1 MAEFIVTEAFG
12 GPGESGEARV
22 FEAVKAAYAGE
33 EALGFWR
40 YPLITRE
47 TVREP
52 DILIADP
59 RLGLVVIEVKSLPL
73 DAIERVTGYRWDLA
87 RPYFD
92 QLHLNPYEQAR
103 RQAQVLGELAVR
115 RANLPQLGTRAIV
128 ALPLVTREAWDGRF
142 GHLLSDIP
150 MLFAEELSPARLR
163 TALERTPPVRYGQS
177 LDPEAWTA
185 LRSALGTSGT
195 VPRREVRLPPPARE
209 PSPRRADL
217 VARTAR
223 HLHAFDLQQELI
235 AKTIPPGPQRIRG
248 IAGSG
253 KTVLLAQK
261 AANMH
266 LKHPEWHIAMVFF
279 SRSLYDQ
286 IRQQVDHWLRQATNG
301 EQSLRTAQHRIH
313 ILHAWG
319 ARDQPGFYRTLATQV
334 GVTPLT
340 VDRTPPGSPAAK
352 LLFAC
357 RALLLDAQ
365 LTGRSLQIFDA
376 VLIDEGQ
383 DLVHEE
389 AALSFEEKQAFYW
402 MAYQSLRP
410 VARDALLETGEP
422 EARRLIWAYDE
433 AQSLDSLTIPTARAL
448 FGEAGAQMFGG
459 GALYRGGIR
468 KSEVMNRCYRTP
480 GPVLLAAHALGM
492 GLLRPE
498 GMLAGLTNKAGWKAI
513 GYEVEGMF
521 RSGSQ
526 VTLTRPLEHSP
537 NPLPTFTDAP
547 LVTFQNHPDRQ
558 SELRQLVTSI
568 QRDLGAEGL
577 QPSRQILVVVVGL
590 EWEPSRI
597 QAEVFHALRAA
608 NISVY
613 LAGNKDVN
621 VPRQKWPDTDPN
633 SFWRDGAV
641 TVSPVMQAKGNEA
654 DVVYV
659 VGVDRVAVREDNL
672 QLRNQLFVAI
682 SRSRGWAHL
691 SGAGMEHLPLNQ
703 EIQSVLAAG
712 NTLQFTYRAPRR
724 RMDDDMEQARLPW
737 YASPGGGRGG

>member
-22 FEAVKAAYAGE
+22 FEAVKAAYAGD

-47 TVREP
+47 IVREP

-73 DAIERVTGYRWDLA
+73 DIIARVTGYRWDLTRA
-87 RPYFD
+87 YFD

-115 RANLPQLGTRAIV
+115 RASLPQLATRAIV
-128 ALPLVTREAWDGRF
+128 ALPLITREAWDGRF
-142 GHLLSDIP
+142 GHLLSDVP
-150 MLFAEELSPARLR
+150 MVFADELTPARLR
-163 TALERTPPVRYGQS
+163 TALERTPPVRYGQP
-177 LDPEAWTA
+177 LAPEAWTA

-195 VPRREVRLPPPARE
+195 VPRREVQLPPPVRDQR
-209 PSPRRADL
+209 SRRADL

-261 AANMH
+261 TANMH
-266 LKHPEWHIAMVFF
+266 LRHPDWDIAMVFF

-286 IRQQVDHWLRQATNG
+286 IRQQVDHWLKQATNG
-301 EQSLRTAQHRIH
+301 EQSLRTAQHRIR

-340 VDRTPPGSPAAK
+340 VDRTPPGSPASK

-365 LTGRSLQIFDA
+365 LTGRSLQVFDA

-383 DLVHEE
+383 DLVHE
-389 AALSFEEKQAFYW
+389 APALSFEEKQAFYW

-410 VARDALLETGEP
+410 VARDALLDTGEP

-448 FGEAGAQMFGG
+448 FGEAGAQVFGA

-492 GLLRPE
+492 GLLRPG

-513 GYEVEGMF
+513 GYEVEGTF
-521 RSGSQ
+521 RSGSE
-526 VTLTRPLEHSP
+526 VTLTRPREHSP
-537 NPLPTFTDAP
+537 NPLPTFTDTP
-547 LVTFQNHPDRQ
+547 LVTFQDHPDRR
-558 SELRQLVTSI
+558 SELRHLVASI
-568 QRDLGAEGL
+568 ERDLGEEGL
-577 QPSRQILVVVVGL
+577 QPSRQVLVVVLGL
-590 EWEPSRI
+590 GGEAHAI
-597 QAEVFHALRAA
+597 QAEVLRALRAA
-608 NISVY
+608 NLGVY
-613 LAGNKDVN
+613 LPGNRDVN
-621 VPRQKWPDTDPN
+621 VPRQQWPETDPN
-633 SFWRDGAV
+633 GFWRDGAV
-641 TVSPVMQAKGNEA
+641 TVSPVTQAKGNEA

-659 VGVDRVAVREDNL
+659 VGVDRVAVREDHL

-682 SRSRGWAHL
+682 SRSRGWVHL
-691 SGAGMEHLPLNQ
+691 SGAGLANRPLAE
-703 EIQSVLAAG
+703 EIRRVLAAG
-712 NTLQFTYRAPRR
+712 DTLRFTYRAPRR
-724 RMDDDMEQARLPW
+724 RMDDDGEQSSRPW
-737 YASPGGGRGG
+737 YASS